1 MVVSDFEKRLGTS
14 SERHGRVVP
23 RVSSSSSKASG
34 ASDALGAA
42 HADVSKIVVS
52 IAKQINRLFA
62 MSPPLRLPLGVRLN
76 AEDYPVAKW
85 YSSGIILG

>member
-34 ASDALGAA
+34 VSSAA

-52 IAKQINRLFA
+52 IAKQINRPFA
-62 MSPPLRLPLGVRLN
+62 MSPPSLRLPRVVHLN

-85 YSSGIILG
+85 YSSGINLG